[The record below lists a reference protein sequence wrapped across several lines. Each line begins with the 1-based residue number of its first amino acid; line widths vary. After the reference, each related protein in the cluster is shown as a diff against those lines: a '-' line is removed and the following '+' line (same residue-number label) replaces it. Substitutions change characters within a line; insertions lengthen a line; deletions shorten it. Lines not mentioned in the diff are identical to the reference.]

1 MTGYTA
7 LGVVAA
13 ACRGWIQCEGPEA
26 GVLSNL
32 ELRIPP
38 DVIWVVVAVLMWLVS
53 RSSAGLGPAEF
64 IRRPLALV
72 LLIVGTGLILA
83 ARFAL
88 DRAGTTW
95 HPTEP
100 GRTTVLVSTGVYGFS
115 RNPTYLGME
124 IVLLSWAV
132 VLASPAA
139 AVVSASFVAYISRFQ
154 IQPEELVLSASLGEP
169 YRDYL
174 GRVRRWL

>member
-1 MTGYTA
+1 M
-7 LGVVAA
+7 
-13 ACRGWIQCEGPEA
+13 
-26 GVLSNL
+26 SNL

-38 DVIWVVVAVLMWLVS
+38 DVVWAAV
-53 RSSAGLGPAEF
+53 AGLIWLASRVSSGLGAAAP

-72 LLIVGTGLILA
+72 LIIIGTGLIVA
-83 ARFAL
+83 ARVAL

-95 HPTEP
+95 HPTKP
-100 GRTTVLVSTGVYGFS
+100 GRTTALVTSGVFGFS

-139 AVVSASFVAYISRFQ
+139 VLVSGIFVAFVGRFQ
-154 IQPEELVLSASLGEP
+154 IRPEERTLAVALGQ
-169 YRDYL
+169 DYHDYFQ
-174 GRVRRWL
+174 RVRRWV